1 MGKNGHKDNI
11 VKTLKNAKDVHW
23 LLALANTLEMLKK
36 KKTKKDSVTL
46 RPKTEGRKMWMNEKA
61 APTWRKTCR
70 LLQDDCSLV
79 KHGTLC
85 RNIDFM

>member
-36 KKTKKDSVTL
+36 KDKERQRNVT
-46 RPKTEGRKMWMNEKA
+46 TQNGRSE
-61 APTWRKTCR
+61 
-70 LLQDDCSLV
+70 DVDE
-79 KHGTLC
+79 
-85 RNIDFM
+85 